1 MKDYRIN
8 IFFSE
13 DDEGFIA
20 DTPTARRARLLG
32 TRPKE
37 ALREAIVVGEEEAPK
52 PE

>member
-13 DDEGFIA
+13 YDEGFIA
-20 DTPTARRARLLG
+20 DTPDREACSAPGDT
-32 TRPKE
+32 PEE